1 MIVNIIIWLILIWC
15 SIKTIGYG
23 VYTLKRKNIVGA
35 VSIFVLAALVLA
47 GIAVFI

>member
-1 MIVNIIIWLILIWC
+1 MIVNVIIWLILVFC

-47 GIAVFI
+47 GIAVFV